1 MSDIDADLVLRTMAG
16 ERPAFEALVSRHL
29 RRARAVAGA
38 VLDGNE
44 AIDDVVQ
51 EAFLLAYDHLGQL
64 TDPAGF
70 PAWLTTIVR
79 NQALAWRRKRRR
91 ERSIPLASIAEP
103 GLRSTDDPGTAAEPD
118 LDRLRRAM
126 EQLTPEQR
134 TLLALRYEAGLNLA
148 DIGETLGISGENAG
162 KRLQRTQAQL
172 ARMLQHGQPD
182 ARGSR

>member
-44 AIDDVVQ
+44 AVDDVVQ
-51 EAFLLAYDHLGQL
+51 EAFLLAYDRLGQL

-70 PAWLTTIVR
+70 PAWLAAIVR
-79 NQALAWRRKRRR
+79 NQALVWRRKRRR

-103 GLRSTDDPGTAAEPD
+103 GLKPAADQGTADDPD

-126 EQLTPEQR
+126 EQLAPDQQA
-134 TLLALRYEAGLNLA
+134 LLALRYEAGLNLA
-148 DIGETLGISGENAG
+148 DIAETLGISSENAG

-172 ARMLQHGQPD
+172 ARMLRQGQHG
-182 ARGSR
+182 AGKSR